1 MSLDIPKSTPAIPQP
16 VVKPIPVAS
25 PSTPAAPAAAPAETT
40 PAASAA
46 SESLSVT
53 PLAGSASQAP
63 QVNLTE
69 PAASPATLDE
79 TRKNFKNTFG
89 VGDKGYVKES
99 DPKLS
104 AALKGFAGK
113 LNEETKKA
121 IGRNPRGLDFMHALD
136 KAAQGKAL
144 SKDDIGS
151 IQLFLAKDTR
161 YGSELATSKNPDGL
175 DRKYGARTHG
185 ALERLLQN
193 FQPSD
198 LVPDE
203 YYARLDREGIPYAK
217 YTSP

>member
-1 MSLDIPKSTPAIPQP
+1 MSLDIPKSTPAIPQA
-16 VVKPIPVAS
+16 VVKPLPTTA
-25 PSTPAAPAAAPAETT
+25 PGGTPTPAAAAPAEAT
-40 PAASAA
+40 PVAP

-53 PLAGSASQAP
+53 PLAGSAQAP

-69 PAASPATLDE
+69 PAAPIAPNATE
-79 TRKNFKNTFG
+79 ARKNFNNAFG

-113 LNEETKKA
+113 LNEEMKKA

-136 KAAQGKAL
+136 KAAQGKPL

-161 YGSELATSKNPDGL
+161 YGSELATSKTPNGL
-175 DRKYGARTHG
+175 DRKYGFRTH
-185 ALERLLQN
+185 ATLERLLNN

-198 LVPDE
+198 LVHDE

-217 YTSP
+217 YK

>member
-1 MSLDIPKSTPAIPQP
+1 MSLDIPKSTPAIPQA
-16 VVKPIPVAS
+16 VVKPLPTTA
-25 PSTPAAPAAAPAETT
+25 PGGTPAPAAAAPAETT
-40 PAASAA
+40 PVAP

-53 PLAGSASQAP
+53 PLAGSAQAP

-69 PAASPATLDE
+69 PSAPIAPNATE
-79 TRKNFKNTFG
+79 ARKNFNNAFG

-113 LNEETKKA
+113 LNEEMKKA

-136 KAAQGKAL
+136 KAAQGKPL

-161 YGSELATSKNPDGL
+161 YGSELATSKTPDGL
-175 DRKYGARTHG
+175 DRKYGARTHS
-185 ALERLLQN
+185 ALERLLNN

-198 LVPDE
+198 LVHDE

-217 YTSP
+217 YK